1 MNGRYVSSAW
11 SADTVCRF
19 SETVR
24 NTYVKQDANTIQ
36 ELPAPLLKREER
48 MNMMNSKQKPKP
60 AALVVR
66 RNDKFYVELANVYD
80 FKEDIKALG
89 FWFDGSRKIW
99 YTPNKRLLTREELVE
114 LLDYIKIPLK
124 DVGLDEESDYEEP
137 TEDEREIPL

>member
-1 MNGRYVSSAW
+1 
-11 SADTVCRF
+11 
-19 SETVR
+19 
-24 NTYVKQDANTIQ
+24 
-36 ELPAPLLKREER
+36 
-48 MNMMNSKQKPKP
+48 MMNSKQKPKP

-99 YTPNKRLLTREELVE
+99 YTPNKRLLTREELIE

-124 DVGLDEESDYEEP
+124 DVGLDEEPDYEEP